1 MNFNQALPS
10 QPQLL
15 NKIKLEKNGARI
27 LFCPPP
33 PHFYIFSKKTLFIAY
48 LRDDKYFK
56 YNLFFAIEK
65 CINSEFPDLFQFF
78 PPFPPP

>member
-15 NKIKLEKNGARI
+15 NKIKLEKNGACI
-27 LFCPPP
+27 LFCHP

-48 LRDDKYFK
+48 LRHDKYFK

-65 CINSEFPDLFQFF
+65 CINTECPDHF
-78 PPFPPP
+78 